1 MLQQVKII
9 NGVKT
14 LVPLSGSTPSNEVAL
29 NNMHSV
35 TSNAVAE
42 ALKGTVYNSGSS
54 AINKTGGNFRTIANV
69 PKGIYLA
76 TYGFGYVAGGN
87 GNWRFTTTD
96 ANGVIYFAIYPA
108 SSGWLGSISTIV
120 YLPNGGDV
128 SFSAYNSSSSINEQS
143 NGKGL
148 SLVKICDV

>member
-1 MLQQVKII
+1 
-9 NGVKT
+9 
-14 LVPLSGSTPSNEVAL
+14 
-29 NNMHSV
+29 MHSV
-35 TSNAVAE
+35 SSNAVAQS
-42 ALKGTVYNSGSS
+42 LQRTVYNSGSV

-76 TYGFGYVAGGN
+76 IYGFGYVAGGS
-87 GNWRFTTTD
+87 GNWVIRTTD
-96 ANGVIYFAIYPA
+96 ASGVVYSSLFPA
-108 SSGWLGSISTIV
+108 STGWKGSISTLI

-148 SLVKICDV
+148 TLVKIGDV